1 MDNFYSEVI
10 PRWKIIDYNYDGY
23 KDIICYS
30 RYDLAR
36 GNLYYTG
43 WILHSDTEQFEQV
56 EIEDISNLIIDS
68 EQQVLSGLSWGPG
81 DYEYA
86 IYKII
91 DGKVIKTNTLTF
103 NYRGGPAYHPETNEL
118 RYNYIDFEN
127 GNRAKIESQELKGN
141 QLVDVF
147 PELICDTEEGR
158 QQVYNYIY
166 DESSIWF
173 KSMNEYRKEN
183 GENGDLRIER
193 NPETEDWN

>member
-1 MDNFYSEVI
+1 VDNFYSEVI

-43 WILHSDTEQFEQV
+43 WIFHSDTEQFEQV

-103 NYRGGPAYHPETNEL
+103 RTCIHRLNSRICGSFSASL
-118 RYNYIDFEN
+118 RQ
-127 GNRAKIESQELKGN
+127 KILPCVSKAR
-141 QLVDVF
+141 F
-147 PELICDTEEGR
+147 FSLICEK
-158 QQVYNYIY
+158 I
-166 DESSIWF
+166 S
-173 KSMNEYRKEN
+173 
-183 GENGDLRIER
+183 RIF
-193 NPETEDWN
+193 DYFAL